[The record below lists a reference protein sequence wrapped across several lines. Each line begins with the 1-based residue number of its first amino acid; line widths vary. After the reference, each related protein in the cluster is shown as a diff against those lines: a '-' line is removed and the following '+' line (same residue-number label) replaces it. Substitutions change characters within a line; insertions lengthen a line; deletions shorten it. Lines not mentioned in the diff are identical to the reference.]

1 MEVNKLRKKINDF
14 EDKQSDFRK
23 HFRKMRFFVFQC
35 RLPYEYLEQANGLIN
50 EHERKMKQLQDSSQL
65 FEVQIPEFKML
76 QLCRYFIV
84 YIVIL
89 LHLLFTFDF
98 YFRKEIRMLKQL
110 WDYIFLVKTSV
121 DEWKTT
127 PWVIIALLLQF
138 YCNYSVIIAI
148 LLQMLQ
154 FYCIAIA
161 ERH

>member
-35 RLPYEYLEQANGLIN
+35 RLPYEYLEQANDLIN

-76 QLCRYFIV
+76 QLCR
-84 YIVIL
+84 
-89 LHLLFTFDF
+89 
-98 YFRKEIRMLKQL
+98 KEIRMLKQL

-127 PWVIIALLLQF
+127 PWKDIGNKHALKKYDQF
-138 YCNYSVIIAI
+138 SLNTSC
-148 LLQMLQ
+148 
-154 FYCIAIA
+154 FW
-161 ERH
+161 